1 MLKIQSNLNLEQ
13 LVVNETPTFKS
24 AMLGY
29 SRPLNDHFQISG
41 DVTVVYL
48 NEPIATSRWNK
59 ALSFEAEVGV
69 TQTWSDQAGV
79 KNNNTNLFLIV
90 GFRYDFYADGATRN
104 DDGKHNCLTPVAAAL
119 CRYSNAG
126 AGMSCAA
133 PPTGC
138 R

>member
-13 LVVNETPTFKS
+13 LVVNEPPTFKS
-24 AMLGY
+24 AMFGN

-41 DVTVVYL
+41 DVSVVNL
-48 NEPIATSRWNK
+48 NQPIATSSWNR

-79 KNNNTNLFLIV
+79 KNNNTDLFLTA
-90 GFRYDFYADGATRN
+90 GFCYDFYADGATR
-104 DDGKHNCLTPVAAAL
+104 DFGKHNSLTPVAAAF

-126 AGMSCAA
+126 ASMGCAA
-133 PPTGC
+133 PPTSC

>member
-13 LVVNETPTFKS
+13 LVVNETPIFKS

-41 DVTVVYL
+41 GVTVVNL
-48 NEPIATSRWNK
+48 NQPIAMSSWNK

-79 KNNNTNLFLIV
+79 KKNNTDLFLTV
-90 GFRYDFYADGATRN
+90 GFCYDFYADGATR
-104 DDGKHNCLTPVAAAL
+104 DDGKHNSLTPVAAAL

-126 AGMSCAA
+126 ASMSCVA
-133 PPTGC
+133 PSTSC